1 MSLTIFDRRN
11 LLSRELRHLAERRFD
26 FALSRIAKQIFQ
38 VDLVVS
44 DQNGPRGGVDKYCR
58 VTVRLN
64 QARTVVISDKDAD
77 LATCISRVAD
87 RAARAVTRTIAR
99 WKHCKGFKTGFAKQ
113 PADPNVAF

>member
-26 FALSRIAKQIFQ
+26 FALSRIAKQVSQI
-38 VDLVVS
+38 DLVVS

-64 QARTVVISDKDAD
+64 QGRTVVISDKDAD
-77 LATCISRVAD
+77 MATCISRVAD

-99 WKHCKGFKTGFAKQ
+99 WKQWDGSKIGFF
-113 PADPNVAF
+113 